1 MFCPSSSVA
10 CQGQS
15 FSGRR
20 STPYLAAL
28 SVGSPNVCGTCS
40 WASPGNRFLG
50 GFAENGTLKEKLSG
64 DTVIFSPI
72 LWFFQHL
79 GCSPEDTFT
88 FLSDWSNGNIA
99 TKKLWTSASTMYK
112 DLCFFFKHIWLHNSN
127 NDNNSNCNNSTFKY
141 ANLAWVCSLY
151 LTEMITEMFVYYS
164 LLILPV
170 LLYFAGNAFEANS

>member
-1 MFCPSSSVA
+1 MFVERVLGLPQGMDSCGVLLRMVHSKRNSQGSYQVTQSSCP
-10 CQGQS
+10 
-15 FSGRR
+15 
-20 STPYLAAL
+20 PY
-28 SVGSPNVCGTCS
+28 C
-40 WASPGNRFLG
+40 
-50 GFAENGTLKEKLSG
+50 
-64 DTVIFSPI
+64 D
-72 LWFFQHL
+72 FFQHL

>member
-1 MFCPSSSVA
+1 MFVERVLGLPQGMDSCGVLLRMVHSKRNSQGSYQVTQSSCP
-10 CQGQS
+10 
-15 FSGRR
+15 
-20 STPYLAAL
+20 PY
-28 SVGSPNVCGTCS
+28 C
-40 WASPGNRFLG
+40 
-50 GFAENGTLKEKLSG
+50 
-64 DTVIFSPI
+64 D
-72 LWFFQHL
+72 FFQHL

-99 TKKLWTSASTMYK
+99 TKKLWTSASTTYK

>member
-1 MFCPSSSVA
+1 MFVERVLGLPQGIDSWGVLLRMVHSKRNSQGSYQVTQSSCP
-10 CQGQS
+10 
-15 FSGRR
+15 
-20 STPYLAAL
+20 PY
-28 SVGSPNVCGTCS
+28 C
-40 WASPGNRFLG
+40 
-50 GFAENGTLKEKLSG
+50 
-64 DTVIFSPI
+64 D
-72 LWFFQHL
+72 FFQHL

-99 TKKLWTSASTMYK
+99 TKNCGHQLPPHTKISACIHAFY
-112 DLCFFFKHIWLHNSN
+112 FKHIWLHNSN

-141 ANLAWVCSLY
+141 ANLVWVCSLY